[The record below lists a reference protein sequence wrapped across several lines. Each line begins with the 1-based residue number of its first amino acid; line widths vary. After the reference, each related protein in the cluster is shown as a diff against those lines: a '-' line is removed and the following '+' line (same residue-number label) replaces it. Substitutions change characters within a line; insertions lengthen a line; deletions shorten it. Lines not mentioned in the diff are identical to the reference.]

1 MSSKITNPSH
11 LTGDPGGRSARIG
24 RIPFWGL
31 LAALAIVGGY
41 FASRPGSAIPAANGT
56 GTDPEFASIER
67 FVEREMAAQRIP
79 GLALGIVRD
88 DRVVYVRGFGEAD
101 SSGREVTP
109 QTPFIIGSLSKSFTA
124 LAIMQLVE
132 TGKVDLDAPVQ
143 RYLPWFRVADEEASA
158 AITVRH
164 VLNQTSGLSAKTGR
178 SFQGNGDTSDS
189 ALEEAVRKLA
199 SASLT
204 APVGEKYQYSTINY
218 SVLGLIVQSVSG
230 DTYEGYIQSEIFDPL
245 QMRNAFTSQAEAEQQ
260 GLANGYNY
268 WFGRPKAADLPQN
281 RGLVPAGYLMAS
293 AEDMTHYLLAQI
305 NGGRYS
311 DTSVLSPAGVGS
323 LHQPAVQTPSA
334 DTSYAM
340 GWFVGP
346 LNDIPAI
353 HHQGET
359 FNFHANAVLIPTSHL
374 GVIVLMNSQNSLD
387 LFTNNRMGTIAEGVT
402 SILEGRE
409 PPSPPSN
416 TVNFVAY
423 AALFGLVLVQA
434 RAVVHSAL
442 ALRARRVE
450 SDRVGRRTRIAVSL
464 VLSLGWAF
472 FILIL
477 VPKQFG
483 LPLLVLA
490 QGFPDFAYVLFCSAV
505 LAAGWGI
512 VKAIWAYSLP
522 PRRGNVVPSGSAA
535 RELPLSPSARAL

>member
-1 MSSKITNPSH
+1 MSSKTTNPTN
-11 LTGDPGGRSARIG
+11 LTGNPGRRSARIG
-24 RIPFWGL
+24 RIPVWGL
-31 LAALAIVGGY
+31 LAALAIVGAY
-41 FASRPGSAIPAANGT
+41 FASRTGSEIPAANGT
-56 GTDPEFASIER
+56 GTGPEFAAIEG
-67 FVEREMAAQRIP
+67 FVKSEMAAQRIP
-79 GLALGIVRD
+79 GLALGIVKD
-88 DRVVYVRGFGEAD
+88 NRVIYLRGFGEAD
-101 SSGREVTP
+101 GSGREVTP

-132 TGKVDLDAPVQ
+132 AGKVDLDAPVQ
-143 RYLPWFRVADEEASA
+143 RYLPWFRVADEDASA

-164 VLNQTSGLSAKTGR
+164 LLNQTSGLSAKTGR
-178 SFQGNGDTSDS
+178 SFQGNGDTSDR

-204 APVGEKYQYSTINY
+204 APAGEKYQYSTINY

-260 GLANGYNY
+260 GLASGYNY
-268 WFGRPKAADLPQN
+268 WFGRPRTADLPQN
-281 RGLVPAGYLMAS
+281 RGLVPAGYLIAS
-293 AEDMTHYLLAQI
+293 AEDMTHYLIAQI
-305 NGGRYS
+305 NGGRYG
-311 DTSVLSPAGVGS
+311 DAAVLSPAGLDS
-323 LHQPAVQTPSA
+323 LHQPAVKTPSA

-346 LNDIPAI
+346 LNEIPAV

-359 FNFHANAVLIPTSHL
+359 FNFHANAVLIPTSRT
-374 GVIVLMNSQNSLD
+374 GVIVLMNAQNSLD

-416 TVNFVAY
+416 TINFVAY
-423 AALFGLVLVQA
+423 AALFGVVVVQA
-434 RAVVHSAL
+434 RAVVHSAQG
-442 ALRARRVE
+442 LRSRRVE
-450 SDRVGRRTRIAVSL
+450 TGRVGRRTRIALSL
-464 VLSLGWAF
+464 ALSLGWAF
-472 FILIL
+472 FIYIL

-483 LPLLVLA
+483 LPLLVVA

-505 LAAGWGI
+505 FAAGWGM

-522 PRRGNVVPSGSAA
+522 QSRGNVVPGGSET
-535 RELPLSPSARAL
+535 RELPLGPSARAS